1 MANSDFGAQ
10 SYKSGPSQSAGPSAN
25 AAPPTVGNAP
35 VRHDT
40 DARGVGQES
49 RPPTGGGGGGG
60 RRPVPSQQPNDYVPN
75 HPFQSPGRSTVRG
88 RELVGRSNVRELL
101 SERFTGAR
109 LWSGSRRVDEMVDQV
124 MAQAT
129 SGALRTSVLGE
140 DIENAPAA
148 QTQDFVRCDCEN
160 ILSADRQTVLEQVHE
175 MLKPGGWLAI
185 TDLVTENIS
194 SWIDHSQ
201 HNEALQR
208 LCVER
213 GYTYPSAAWSFDD
226 YRECLEEVGFAD
238 VDFVL
243 GQRLSSAI
251 RLVTVVALKPV
262 RPSIIRQKR
271 VSLSHGLGNARR
283 DRTQTPTP
291 PKTGSRTGDQPAP
304 TRTAPR
310 PDRDGGAAAGGAS
323 PAPAPLPGAAMGNNP
338 NARRRGQ

>member
-1 MANSDFGAQ
+1 MGNSDYAAGQYQ
-10 SYKSGPSQSAGPSAN
+10 SGGPAAN

-35 VRHDT
+35 ARHDT
-40 DARGVGQES
+40 DVRGVGQES

-60 RRPVPSQQPNDYVPN
+60 RRTIPQQQPNDYVPN

-101 SERFTGAR
+101 SARFTGAR
-109 LWSGSRRVDEMVDQV
+109 QWSGSRRVDEMVDQV

-129 SGALRTSVLGE
+129 SGALRTSVLGQ
-140 DIENAPAA
+140 DIENAPAE

-160 ILSADRQTVLEQVHE
+160 ILSADRQMVLEQVHD

-185 TDLVTENIS
+185 TDLVTENVA

-201 HNEALQR
+201 HHEALQG
-208 LCVER
+208 LCAEH
-213 GYTYPSAAWSFDD
+213 GYTYPAAAWSFDD
-226 YRECLEEVGFAD
+226 YRECLEEVGYTD

-262 RPSIIRQKR
+262 KPSIIRQKR
-271 VSLSHGLGNARR
+271 ISLSHGLGNARR
-283 DRTQTPTP
+283 ERTQAPPP
-291 PKTGSRTGDQPAP
+291 PKTGSKTGEKPAAP
-304 TRTAPR
+304 VRTAPR